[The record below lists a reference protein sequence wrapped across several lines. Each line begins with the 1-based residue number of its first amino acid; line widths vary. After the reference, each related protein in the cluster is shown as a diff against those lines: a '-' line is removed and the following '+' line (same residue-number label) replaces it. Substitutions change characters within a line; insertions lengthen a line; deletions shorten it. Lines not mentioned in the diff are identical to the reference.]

1 MNICRLMVDS
11 RRNDTKRRVP
21 KFSKE
26 EIREELLVISEYL
39 NNRNNADETRLQ
51 HKELDNK
58 PVIMNII
65 IHRDSRDLIQNV
77 KVFE

>member
-39 NNRNNADETRLQ
+39 NNRNNAETRLQ
-51 HKELDNK
+51 HNELDNK
-58 PVIMNII
+58 PVIMNI